1 MPRDEFV
8 GRKARKYAYE
18 MGIRLDEAEIAMWD
32 AAEDVSQLRAIITQL
47 AIQHPELTVL
57 LDAINY
63 ATTAHTNMT
72 DAHRSIRTVRAAANE
87 HQMGNGEAAMSTLG
101 VFPSRRR
108 AKVQAEIETQDM
120 RQVAETRAIR
130 KS

>member
-18 MGIRLDEAEIAMWD
+18 MGVRLSEAEIAMWD
-32 AAEDVSQLRAIITQL
+32 AADDVSELRTIITQL
-47 AIQHPELTVL
+47 ALEHPELTAL

-72 DAHRSIRTVRAAANE
+72 EAHRSIRTVRAAANE
-87 HQMGNGEAAMSTLG
+87 HQMGNGEAAMASMG
-101 VFPSRRR
+101 IYPSRRR
-108 AKVQAEIETQDM
+108 AKTQAEIETQDM
-120 RQVAETRAIR
+120 KQVITARAVR